1 MTRDMQLDVKIIK
14 ECEDGSAIITVNMDE
29 YTKEFLIGEGILSVL
44 KRGLATSE
52 SAVTDDMLKEDEPI
66 GQD

>member
-1 MTRDMQLDVKIIK
+1 MSDRMELSVKIIK
-14 ECEDGSAIITVNMDE
+14 ECADGSAIITVDMDAA
-29 YTKEFLIGEGILSVL
+29 TKDFLIGEGILAVL

-52 SAVTDDMLKEDEPI
+52 SAVTDDMLREDEPI